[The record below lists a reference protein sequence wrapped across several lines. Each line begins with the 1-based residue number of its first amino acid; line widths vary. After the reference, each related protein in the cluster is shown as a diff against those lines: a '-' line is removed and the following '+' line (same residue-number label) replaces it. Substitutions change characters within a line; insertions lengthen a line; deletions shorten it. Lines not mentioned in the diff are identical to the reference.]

1 MILLTVKEA
10 SQQLKVSPATVY
22 QLCAEGK
29 LPHVRI
35 GTRRGTIRINETDLH
50 AFLDACRT
58 EQSNQAI
65 GPLKH
70 ICLGR

>member
-35 GTRRGTIRINETDLH
+35 GTRRGTIRINETDLQ
-50 AFLDACRT
+50 AFLETCRT
-58 EQSNQAI
+58 TQSYQAI
-65 GPLKH
+65 CPVKH
-70 ICLGR
+70 IRFGR